1 MNPHYEQIVV
11 GSSLRALLFAGLHEL
26 PVFFTK
32 PDKPKPFELFP
43 PLVDLS
49 SFGLENTLR
58 IWQTPEGEYQTG
70 DYKIYLWEHLL
81 FVLGLKGLAPFSDMC
96 FSLRLDEDCL
106 TGYSEY
112 AKLRSVD
119 FDICH
124 YFDDR
129 GRYNFLPSKNVKPE
143 YEVYDR
149 IAFMRG
155 GKHKYDLIRTTDNF
169 CDSIWFYPTPRVD
182 GKTSIKDAC
191 VVSILSEEQVDN
203 FDFSET
209 MARLTTLET
218 MKDLGLRGP
227 KNGYQEDGRP
237 RYRSFKTE
245 TINRKKF
252 LSSPPI
258 WIETDT
264 IKAPKI
270 SEERLLA
277 QLPEI
282 AKTNKRIIEP
292 LWQNT

>member
-11 GSSLRALLFAGLHEL
+11 GSSLRALLFAGLYEL

-129 GRYNFLPSKNVKPE
+129 GRYNLLPSKNVKPE

-182 GKTSIKDAC
+182 GTTSIKDAC

>member
-1 MNPHYEQIVV
+1 MNPRYEQIVV
-11 GSSLRALLFAGLHEL
+11 GSSLRALLFASLHEL

-32 PDKPKPFELFP
+32 PDKPKPFELFSP
-43 PLVDLS
+43 SVDLT

-58 IWQTPEGEYQTG
+58 NWETPEGTTQTG
-70 DYKIYLWEHLL
+70 DYKIHLWEHLL
-81 FVLGLKGLAPFSDMC
+81 FVLGLKGLTPFSDMC
-96 FSLRLDEDCL
+96 YSLRLDNDSL

-112 AKLRSVD
+112 AKLRAVD
-119 FDICH
+119 FDVCH

-129 GRYNFLPSKNVKPE
+129 ARYNLLRSKQTEKQ

-155 GKHKYDLIRTTDNF
+155 GKHKYDLIRSDDNF
-169 CDSIWFYPTPRVD
+169 CSSVWFYPTPRVD
-182 GKTSIKDAC
+182 GRTAIKDAC
-191 VVSILSEEQVDN
+191 VVSILSEDQLDD

-209 MARLTTLET
+209 MARLTALAT

-245 TINRKKF
+245 TIDRNKF
-252 LSSPPI
+252 LSSRPV

-264 IKAPKI
+264 VKAPTI
-270 SEERLLA
+270 SEERLLS
-277 QLPEI
+277 QLPQI
-282 AKTNKRIIEP
+282 ARANKRIIAP
-292 LWQNT
+292 LWQSI

>member
-1 MNPHYEQIVV
+1 MNLHYEQIVV
-11 GSSLRALLFAGLHEL
+11 GSSLRALLYASLHEL

-32 PDKPKPFELFP
+32 PDKPKPFELFSP
-43 PLVDLS
+43 SVDLS

-58 IWQTPEGEYQTG
+58 FWETPEGQHQTG
-70 DYKIYLWEHLL
+70 DYKIHLWEHLL

-96 FSLRLDEDCL
+96 DSLRLDDDCL

-119 FDICH
+119 FDVCH
-124 YFDDR
+124 YFDDA
-129 GRYNFLPSKNVKPE
+129 GRYNLLATEEGEAQYK
-143 YEVYDR
+143 VYDR

-155 GKHKYDLIRTTDNF
+155 GKHKYDLITTGDDF

-182 GKTSIKDAC
+182 GKTAIKDAC
-191 VVSILSEEQVDN
+191 AISILSVDQLDD

-245 TINRKKF
+245 TIDRKKF
-252 LSSPPI
+252 LLSPPL

-270 SEERLLA
+270 PEERLIER
-277 QLPEI
+277 LPEI
-282 AKTNKRIIEP
+282 ARTNKRIIEP
-292 LWQNT
+292 LWQSI